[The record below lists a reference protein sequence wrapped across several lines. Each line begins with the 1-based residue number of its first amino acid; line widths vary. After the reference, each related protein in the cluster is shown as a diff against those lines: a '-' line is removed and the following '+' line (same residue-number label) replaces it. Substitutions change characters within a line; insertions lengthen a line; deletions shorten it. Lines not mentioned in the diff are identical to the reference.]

1 MVTAM
6 AAAGSASDTIQLG
19 PTLASLPAT
28 RREILV
34 ALKKRG
40 EASVEQLASAVGVT
54 VSGVRQHLAG
64 LAGAG
69 LVAHRAVKGGPG
81 RPRHLYRLSTGA
93 EALFPKFYS
102 ELTNELLSYVED
114 EEPEVL
120 ERIFERRRRR
130 RVEHAIARLQGRR
143 FPDKVAELA
152 RILDEDGYLAEFES
166 LPDGSFRITEHNCA
180 ILGVARRWGLACS
193 TEIDFLREALPEAT
207 VERVA
212 HMMAGAHVCRYEIRA
227 RSRRRGSG
235 SRSRRA

>member
-1 MVTAM
+1 M
-6 AAAGSASDTIQLG
+6 AAVMADRKAVAASSEVS
-19 PTLASLPAT
+19 PTLGSLPAT
-28 RREILV
+28 RRQILV

-40 EASVEQLASAVGVT
+40 EANVEQLASAVGVT

-64 LAGAG
+64 LAAAG
-69 LVAHRAVKGGPG
+69 LVAHRSVREGPG

-102 ELTNELLSYVED
+102 EITNELLSYVED

-130 RVEHAIARLQGRR
+130 RVEGALARLAGRP
-143 FPDKVAELA
+143 FPDKVAEMA
-152 RILDEDGYLAEFES
+152 RILDEDGYLAEFEA

-180 ILGVARRWGLACS
+180 ILGIARRWGLACS
-193 TEIDFLREALPEAT
+193 TEIDFLREALPEAS

-212 HMMAGAHVCRYEIRA
+212 HMMAGAHVCRYEIQP
-227 RSRRRGSG
+227 RRPTQKREPASF
-235 SRSRRA
+235 